1 MREQSAGRTI
11 STHRQAIQKCT
22 EPAFLEPMQ
31 CKPVTAL
38 PAGEKW
44 TFEVKFDGY
53 GRIVVKRG
61 REVTPLTSQEGAQQA
76 LFQRR
81 PGARVARE

>member
-1 MREQSAGRTI
+1 
-11 STHRQAIQKCT
+11 
-22 EPAFLEPMQ
+22 MQ

-38 PAGEKW
+38 PAGEAW

-53 GRIVVKRG
+53 GRIAVKRG
-61 REVTPLTSQEGAQQA
+61 RGGHATLTSQEGAQQA